1 MKPIPVYVVTGF
13 LGNGK
18 TTFINSILPTR
29 PAGAA
34 VVQIERGRCTAA
46 CSEILSLPPVTAEN
60 AKGTAFLL
68 EQFGRERR
76 PSEVWIEWNGMSP
89 FAALEKIFSRKA
101 VREMYDLKEILFV
114 ATPRFCLHMLG
125 ATGEAVYGQLV
136 QADRFIMTGHD
147 KGEYKKAVQLIRA
160 VRPDIPVTPLQEAV
174 SGKMSKVIAKRP
186 LHIGA
191 TAVTI
196 GLVLLAA
203 VYAFIITDGDP
214 ATGNWRLAL
223 SFWTATLLQALPFLV
238 VGIVAASLLQLVLS
252 PAFLERSLRKN
263 HFTGTAAALVGA
275 FLFPVCDC
283 AAVPVFRSLVA
294 ARVPVSTALAFM
306 LAGPLI
312 NPVVL
317 VSTYVA
323 FAGNMEIF
331 LWRTVGGIAAVLFI
345 SLTFFAYTDL
355 DGISG
360 GKIPLFPGDTLDGG
374 NTNNVIRLIL
384 HGRRE
389 FLRMAP
395 YVLAGTFLS
404 SLFQVYGSTLL
415 QDFGIWPS
423 AILMIPL
430 MLLIAFFLS
439 VCSTA
444 DAMVARN
451 FSAHI
456 PTAGIIAFLLFGPMM
471 DLKNF
476 LLLRAL
482 FPKAFVYRL
491 AATTFCICAFIAA
504 MYALMT
510 GGGLR

>member
-252 PAFLERSLRKN
+252 PAFLERS
-263 HFTGTAAALVGA
+263 
-275 FLFPVCDC
+275 
-283 AAVPVFRSLVA
+283 S
-294 ARVPVSTALAFM
+294 
-306 LAGPLI
+306 
-312 NPVVL
+312 
-317 VSTYVA
+317 
-323 FAGNMEIF
+323 
-331 LWRTVGGIAAVLFI
+331 
-345 SLTFFAYTDL
+345 
-355 DGISG
+355 
-360 GKIPLFPGDTLDGG
+360 
-374 NTNNVIRLIL
+374 
-384 HGRRE
+384 RR
-389 FLRMAP
+389 
-395 YVLAGTFLS
+395 
-404 SLFQVYGSTLL
+404 
-415 QDFGIWPS
+415 WP
-423 AILMIPL
+423 
-430 MLLIAFFLS
+430 
-439 VCSTA
+439 
-444 DAMVARN
+444 
-451 FSAHI
+451 
-456 PTAGIIAFLLFGPMM
+456 
-471 DLKNF
+471 
-476 LLLRAL
+476 
-482 FPKAFVYRL
+482 
-491 AATTFCICAFIAA
+491 
-504 MYALMT
+504 
-510 GGGLR
+510 